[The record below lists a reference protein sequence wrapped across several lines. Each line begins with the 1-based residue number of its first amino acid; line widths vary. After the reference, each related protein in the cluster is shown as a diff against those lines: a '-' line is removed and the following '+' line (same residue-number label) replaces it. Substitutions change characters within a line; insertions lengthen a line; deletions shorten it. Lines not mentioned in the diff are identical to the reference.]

1 VTEGGVG
8 LTGSCFYHQTLKQDA
23 KKFFLSSLSFRE
35 VALSDFFFVAPHLLC
50 SVDRLNPFASAT
62 IGTMSSRQHEQL
74 IEQDPVGEETRSQ
87 TESQDDAAL
96 LVRAAIGRI
105 RDKC

>member
-1 VTEGGVG
+1 
-8 LTGSCFYHQTLKQDA
+8 
-23 KKFFLSSLSFRE
+23 
-35 VALSDFFFVAPHLLC
+35 
-50 SVDRLNPFASAT
+50 
-62 IGTMSSRQHEQL
+62 MSSRQHEQL

-96 LVRAAIGRI
+96 LVRAVTGRI